1 MAARRYDPFLFLVF
15 NTVSLAVMDLP
26 GIVMED
32 FASSELQFWR
42 ILT

>member
-15 NTVSLAVMDLP
+15 NTVSLAMDLP

-32 FASSELQFWR
+32 FASFSFGAF
-42 ILT
+42 